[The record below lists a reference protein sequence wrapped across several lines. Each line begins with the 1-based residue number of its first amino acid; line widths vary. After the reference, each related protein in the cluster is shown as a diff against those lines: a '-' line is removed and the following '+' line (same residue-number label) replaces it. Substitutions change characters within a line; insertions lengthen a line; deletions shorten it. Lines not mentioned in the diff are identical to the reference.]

1 MTIQTG
7 CLLAFADYLER
18 TRRPKPN
25 PVLWRAQDIDALVQ
39 AMPAC
44 GRGSVALS
52 HAQLPQDG
60 AVAPGLS
67 LTIQSVQAGTRLP
80 PHRHSFWH
88 LYTVLSGTG
97 HIVLEET
104 PQPVPL
110 AHNDWIFIPAWCEH
124 ALDNTGSPT
133 PLLLAALQNLPQ
145 SAAIGS
151 LFRQERDELPQV
163 IHAEASP

>member
-1 MTIQTG
+1 MRNSASTVCSMPPSGCRRRRLEELADVTIQTG

-18 TRRPKPN
+18 TRRPKPK
-25 PVLWRAQDIDALVQ
+25 PVLWRAQDIEALVP

-44 GRGSVALS
+44 GRGSEAMS
-52 HAQLPQDG
+52 QAQLPQDG

-104 PQPVPL
+104 PQLVPL
-110 AHNDWIFIPAWCEH
+110 AHNDGGGGPAGGGRAGEG
-124 ALDNTGSPT
+124 AGGPA
-133 PLLLAALQNLPQ
+133 PRGRA
-145 SAAIGS
+145 
-151 LFRQERDELPQV
+151 
-163 IHAEASP
+163 